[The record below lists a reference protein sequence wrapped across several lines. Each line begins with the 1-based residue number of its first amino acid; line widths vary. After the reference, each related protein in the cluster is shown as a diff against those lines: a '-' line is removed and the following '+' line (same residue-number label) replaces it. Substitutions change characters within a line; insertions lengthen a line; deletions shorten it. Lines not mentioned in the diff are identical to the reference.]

1 MDAEIASL
9 EQKIE
14 LLISK
19 YAAAQ
24 AENRNLRDQIA
35 ALEAAQREINDRLGV
50 ASSRVEA
57 LIARLPELNT

>member
-1 MDAEIASL
+1 MEAEIVSL

-19 YAAAQ
+19 YAAVQ

-57 LIARLPELNT
+57 LIARLPELNA

>member
-19 YAAAQ
+19 YAAVQ

-57 LIARLPELNT
+57 LIARLPELNA